1 MDLIPAADLGLGS
14 RLLDLV
20 KNWPLGGGAVGVVRG
35 DSSQWVETFG
45 MANIDSRV
53 PVAPGHL
60 FEIGSISKIVTSI
73 VIGNLE
79 HEGLLDL
86 DEPAS
91 KYLPWLELPGPS
103 STATLRHL
111 LQHTAGIICGSDG
124 LADERAQAWFLR
136 NTSTGS
142 SPGEFFHYSNAGF
155 QILGLVAAAVADES
169 LAEATNSRFLEPA
182 GMLST
187 RAEIS
192 NRDRQSFAVGY
203 APAEDDRL
211 WIPGEPI
218 APATWLETTA
228 GDGHVASTVE
238 DMLRFARVLIGRG
251 ELEGRTIIPQG
262 YFNQMIS
269 SLAPEGEEILQLG
282 NLVPVS
288 SSRYGLG
295 INVEQTRFGIQLS
308 HGGGMVGFA
317 TFLLV
322 DLESELG
329 VVVLTNSNGDSP
341 IAELVARE
349 VHAQLVGIAAE
360 QKFELDP
367 SRWNPQE
374 KMLGRFESN
383 GRSIS
388 IRSDNGEVRIED
400 DRGSE
405 RIFRTLSE
413 GVTSGHPDFRLHRL
427 VFSEESGVPTWIY
440 GDIEFRASD
449 DHPQDRDLVWQQF
462 EGHYRSYSPWFSNF
476 RVYQRGGKLY
486 LDATGGVE
494 APTSEMQ
501 LVPMGEGEF
510 RVGQDPRLPE
520 RIRFE
525 VVEGGQTLFAERDGH
540 RYARVSGE

>member
-1 MDLIPAADLGLGS
+1 MDLISAADIGLRS
-14 RLLDLV
+14 RLLDLL
-20 KNWPLGGGAVGVVRG
+20 KYWPLGGGAVGVVRG

-45 MANIDSRV
+45 MANTDSAVQVSRS
-53 PVAPGHL
+53 HL
-60 FEIGSISKIVTSI
+60 FQIGSISKIVTSI

-79 HEGLLDL
+79 QEGLLDL
-86 DEPAS
+86 DESAS
-91 KYLPWLELPGPS
+91 KYLPWLELPGRS

-124 LADERAQAWFLR
+124 LADERAQVWLLR

-155 QILGLVAAAVADES
+155 QILGLVAAAAAGES
-169 LAEATNSRFLEPA
+169 LAETTSSRFLRPA
-182 GMLST
+182 GMIST
-187 RAEIS
+187 RAAIS

-203 APAEDDRL
+203 SPAEDDRL
-211 WIPGEPI
+211 WTPGEPI

-251 ELEGRTIIPQG
+251 VLDARTIIPQG

-295 INVEQTRFGIQLS
+295 INVEQTSFGIQLS

-317 TFLLV
+317 TFLLA
-322 DLESELG
+322 DLENELG

-341 IAELVARE
+341 IAELIARE
-349 VHAQLVGIAAE
+349 VHAKLIGEALGDL
-360 QKFELDP
+360 FELDP
-367 SRWNPQE
+367 SRWSAQE
-374 KMLGRFESN
+374 KMLGRFEGN

-388 IRSDNGEVRIED
+388 IRADNGEVRIED
-400 DRGSE
+400 DRGSG
-405 RIFRTLSE
+405 RIFRTLS
-413 GVTSGHPDFRLHRL
+413 GGFTSDHPDFRLHRL
-427 VFSEESGVPTWIY
+427 VFTEESGAPAWIY
-440 GDIEFRASD
+440 GGAEFRAGD
-449 DHPQDRDLVWQQF
+449 DRVEDPDSTWLQF

-494 APTSEMQ
+494 APADEMQ
-501 LVPMGEGEF
+501 LVPMGEAEF

-525 VVEGGQTLFAERDGH
+525 VVEGGRAFFAERDGH